1 VIQPEIC
8 MPKQGQIPLNMAK
21 SLQAI
26 TKSSGSPSQIREFF
40 VPVLM
45 PPFKNPSKFSG
56 NQDNV

>member
-1 VIQPEIC
+1 
-8 MPKQGQIPLNMAK
+8 MAK

-40 VPVLM
+40 IPVLM
-45 PPFKNPSKFSG
+45 RPLKNPSKFSG